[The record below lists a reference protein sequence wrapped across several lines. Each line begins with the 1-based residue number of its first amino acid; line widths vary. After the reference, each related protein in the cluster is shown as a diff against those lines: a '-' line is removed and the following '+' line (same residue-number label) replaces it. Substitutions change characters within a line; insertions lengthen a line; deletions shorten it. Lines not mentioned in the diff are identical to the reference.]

1 MPILR
6 SVAVAAGLASILAV
20 AAGCNIVQDTLED
33 GSVSRAPLTEIRI
46 SGGSG
51 DIAVMPD
58 SSVTGADIRR
68 TVHYRGSRP
77 GQTSHIDGT
86 VLSLDTNCSGVCS
99 VSYVVRVP
107 PRGTGP
113 GIAITGDNGSG
124 DVDVSGAGSVHLS
137 VGSGNIEIRDVAGV
151 VTTKTGSGDVR
162 VSDVLGDATLTSS
175 SGNVTGRNLRG
186 SHITVTAS
194 SGDVI
199 LDLPGTGDALV
210 RTGSGNIDVTV
221 PNNTVRVT
229 SDTGSGDRNV
239 DVATKPDSAFL
250 FDLHTG
256 SGDINVK
263 PG

>member
-33 GSVSRAPLTEIRI
+33 GSVSRTPLTEIGI

-51 DIAVMPD
+51 DITVTPD
-58 SSVTGADIRR
+58 PSVTGADIRR

-77 GQTSHIDGT
+77 GQTSHLDGT
-86 VLSLDTNCSGVCS
+86 VLSLDTSCSGVCS

-107 PRGTGP
+107 PRGTGA

-124 DVDVSGAGSVHLS
+124 DVNLAGVGSVHVS
-137 VGSGNIEIRDVAGV
+137 VGSGNIDIRDVAGA
-151 VTTKTGSGDVR
+151 VTSKTGSGDVR
-162 VSDVLGDATLTSS
+162 VSDVGGDASLTSS
-175 SGNVTGRNLRG
+175 SGDVTGRNLRG
-186 SHITVTAS
+186 SHNTVTAS
-194 SGDVI
+194 SGDVV
-199 LDLPGTGDALV
+199 LDLPGTGDAMV

-229 SDTGSGDRNV
+229 ADTGSGERNV
-239 DVATKPDSAFL
+239 DVATKPDSALL